1 MINKELKKYIEEN
14 ILPEYKNTDKGH
26 DLNHIKYV
34 IKRSI
39 KFSKNEKNINNN
51 MVYTIASYHD
61 IGHKKDP
68 KNHEKVSAEI
78 LEKDKNLRLF
88 FSEEEIRIMKEAVE
102 DHRAS
107 SKEKPRNIYGKIVS
121 SADRNTDVNSIIK
134 RTYEY
139 RIKNYNKTSLQEL
152 IEESYNHIKDKF
164 GNKGYATEKMYYED
178 KEYEKFLK
186 EIDILINDKEKFISE
201 YIKINEIKE

>member
-1 MINKELKKYIEEN
+1 MINKELKKYIMEN
-14 ILPEYKNTDKGH
+14 IFPEYKNTDKGH

-39 KFSKNEKNINNN
+39 KFSEKEKNINID
-51 MVYTIASYHD
+51 MVYTVAAYHD
-61 IGHKKDP
+61 IGHKIDP
-68 KNHEKVSAEI
+68 KNHEKISAKI
-78 LEKDKNLRLF
+78 LEKDPKLKEF
-88 FSEEEIRIMKEAVE
+88 FKEEEIKIMKEAIE

-107 SKEKPRNIYGKIVS
+107 SKEEPRNIYGKIVS
-121 SADRNTDVNSIIK
+121 SADRNTDINSIIK

-139 RIKNYNKTSLQEL
+139 RIKNYKNASLEEL
-152 IEESYNHIKDKF
+152 IDESYSHIKDKF

-186 EIDILINDKEKFISE
+186 EIDILISDKEKFINE